1 MSLLR
6 RKQTGPV
13 KRDPTDAVPDERI
26 FGRHYRGP
34 SPAKIGLAVALL
46 ASLILYLTF
55 VKQFTK
61 HFPFTSRGYE
71 LHATFRNATTLK
83 PNSPVRI
90 AGVNVGSVI
99 SVEPKGHMAEA
110 TFTVT
115 DEGLP
120 IHKDVEVALRPRLF
134 LEGNFFLDVSPG
146 SPSAPDLSS
155 GATIPVTQT
164 HTAVQIDQIL
174 TALQSNTRQDLRR
187 ALIGYGKAVNQAPTA
202 AQDATQDPDV
212 QGYGRRGDQPVLPLR
227 R

>member
-1 MSLLR
+1 M
-6 RKQTGPV
+6 
-13 KRDPTDAVPDERI
+13 AI
-26 FGRHYRGP
+26 
-34 SPAKIGLAVALL
+34 L

-61 HFPFTSRGYE
+61 HFPFTGRGYE

-99 SVEPKGHMAEA
+99 SVKPEGNMAEA

-120 IHKDVEVALRPRLF
+120 IHKDATVTLRPRLF
-134 LEGNFFLDVSPG
+134 LEGNFFLDVHPG

-164 HTAVQIDQIL
+164 TTAVQIDQIL
-174 TALQSNTRQDLRR
+174 TSLQSDTRTRPEARPDRVRKGGQPGAHRRPGRHPGSGCPGADGRSRRSTRPSATAARR
-187 ALIGYGKAVNQAPTA
+187 A
-202 AQDATQDPDV
+202 
-212 QGYGRRGDQPVLPLR
+212 GRPRS
-227 R
+227 